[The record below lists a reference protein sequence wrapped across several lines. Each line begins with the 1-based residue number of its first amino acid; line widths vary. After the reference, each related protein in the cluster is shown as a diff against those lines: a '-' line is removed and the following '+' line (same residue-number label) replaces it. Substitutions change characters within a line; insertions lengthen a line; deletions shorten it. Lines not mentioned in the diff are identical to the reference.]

1 MAITIL
7 CCHSVILYRVH
18 FAISGIRTHALIA
31 KCKSNYHT
39 VPEMSASFGWS
50 ENFFWASKKLK
61 SLVHAILDGGRGQLS
76 KLCPVT
82 PTSIQDGR
90 HQQTYF

>member
-39 VPEMSASFGWS
+39 ITTMTTQEVYH
-50 ENFFWASKKLK
+50 KKHVWIWQ
-61 SLVHAILDGGRGQLS
+61 SLIRYGYIGTKIKKFKFVWKKTWIL
-76 KLCPVT
+76 
-82 PTSIQDGR
+82 
-90 HQQTYF
+90 